1 MGPADEHHPPDDGAP
16 PARAEPGL
24 AGRARYPLCFLVVR
38 LRRPLV
44 DQAAGSFFNWYDI
57 HPASFAG
64 FHYYGEVLADPMASA
79 ALVHTAIYVGV
90 AVPVEVVLGVAGAW
104 LVYRARRGRAALT
117 TLFML
122 PLVVP
127 WAATAT
133 LFSVLLRST
142 SGDPARPG
150 CDGTGRDSRTWCH
163 LVDDRAAAARVPRL
177 AAPLLPRHH
186 TRASPVAFS
195 SPLTTPTPNRL
206 GAGPTRPATC
216 RPHA

>member
-1 MGPADEHHPPDDGAP
+1 MGPADEHHPPDNGAP

-104 LVYRARRGRAALT
+104 LVYRATARAGSSHYALH
-117 TLFML
+117 
-122 PLVVP
+122 
-127 WAATAT
+127 A
-133 LFSVLLRST
+133 
-142 SGDPARPG
+142 PARGPLG
-150 CDGTGRDSRTWCH
+150 GDGNAVFRPPPLNQRGPCPSWLRRDWAGQPH
-163 LVDDRAAAARVPRL
+163 LVP
-177 AAPLLPRHH
+177 P
-186 TRASPVAFS
+186 
-195 SPLTTPTPNRL
+195 
-206 GAGPTRPATC
+206 G
-216 RPHA
+216 